1 MKISELKQSRFLTK
15 EDCDPPICVTIAGV
29 RKENVSP
36 AGEKPDEKWCL
47 LFSEDVKPMVLNS
60 TNGSLI
66 ARFLGSD
73 DSDGWTGKT
82 IVLYHDP
89 SVTFAGKLVG
99 GIRVRKASADTLE
112 TLKSDIPW

>member
-15 EDCDPPICVTIAGV
+15 EDCDPPVTVTVAGV
-29 RKENVSP
+29 EKTNVAP
-36 AGEKPDEKWCL
+36 AGEKTDEKYTM
-47 LFSEDVKPMVLNS
+47 LFQEDLKPMVLNS

-73 DSDGWTGKT
+73 DSDDWIGKQ

-99 GIRVRKASADTLE
+99 GIRVRKVSDDVA
-112 TLKSDIPW
+112 LKEDIPW